1 MTERE
6 FDAHNAEDEVIVG
19 VGMQRMVHGFP
30 VVDRDERAHLHGAT
44 LLSHRSDVSR
54 YASSSSSRKHRSNS
68 FDSEADDAFAHDR
81 KWDTAQ
87 SAAPSVDP
95 ELEFL
100 LWHTNRHGDIF
111 AQHLKYRHGMTP
123 ADLPDQAPIQ
133 TECVNSLLVV
143 YLCGELTVHV
153 IVVHADPH
161 SVPSGVRCEVFPK
174 TSTRMKW
181 STIDTLGDTHALPN
195 PEASFMPYMDES
207 SLKP

>member
-1 MTERE
+1 
-6 FDAHNAEDEVIVG
+6 
-19 VGMQRMVHGFP
+19 MQRMVHGFP
-30 VVDRDERAHLHGAT
+30 VIDRDERAHLHGAT
-44 LLSHRSDVSR
+44 LLPHRSDVSR
-54 YASSSSSRKHRSNS
+54 YASSSASRKHRSNS
-68 FDSEADDAFAHDR
+68 LDSEADDAFEHDR
-81 KWDTAQ
+81 KWGTAQ

-133 TECVNSLLVV
+133 TEYVASWVVGLSMQKGNIFTPILSLL
-143 YLCGELTVHV
+143 T
-153 IVVHADPH
+153 H
-161 SVPSGVRCEVFPK
+161 SVPSGIRCEVFPK